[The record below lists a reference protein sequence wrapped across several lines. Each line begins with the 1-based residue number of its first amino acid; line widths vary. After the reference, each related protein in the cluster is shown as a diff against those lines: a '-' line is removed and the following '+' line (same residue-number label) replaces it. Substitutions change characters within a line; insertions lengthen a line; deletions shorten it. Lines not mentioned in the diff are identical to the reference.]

1 MSTIAILGNKGGTGK
16 TTLSVNIA
24 SGLSKSGNVVLI
36 DADPQRSSL
45 QWSQIR
51 EDDQGLPVIDGV
63 ENLDDVIEQVNGKYD
78 HIVIDCPP
86 SIHTEQSSQ
95 ALSISDTALVPV
107 QPSPYDL
114 WATVHLE
121 EYLHEARKSNPHL
134 SAVMVVN
141 QVEPRTRFSRFVYQA
156 LSEIDMLAAETPIYR
171 RVAYKYSVLE
181 GRSVHDMGSRGKAA
195 SKEIFELIDEV
206 IKV

>member
-1 MSTIAILGNKGGTGK
+1 MSIIAILGNKGGTGK

-24 SGLSKSGNVVLI
+24 SGLSRTSDVVLV

-51 EDDQGLPVIDGV
+51 EEGSGLPVIDGV
-63 ENLDDVIEQVNGKYD
+63 DNLEGVLKQANDDFEHV
-78 HIVIDCPP
+78 VIDCPP
-86 SIHTEQSSQ
+86 SILTEQSNL
-95 ALSISDTALVPV
+95 ALSLSNTVLVPV

-121 EYLHEARKSNPHL
+121 ENLQVARESNPGL
-134 SAVMVVN
+134 AAILVAN
-141 QVEPRTRFSRFVYQA
+141 QVEPRTRFSRIVFQA
-156 LSEIDMLAAETPIYR
+156 MSEIDMPAAETAIYR

-195 SKEIFELIDEV
+195 SQEINELIDEV
-206 IKV
+206 I

>member
-24 SGLSKSGNVVLI
+24 SGLSKSGNVVLV

-63 ENLDDVIEQVNGKYD
+63 ENLDEVIDQIKGKYD

-86 SIHTEQSSQ
+86 SIHTEQSGQ
-95 ALSISDTALVPV
+95 ALSFSDTALVPV

-121 EYLHEARKSNPHL
+121 EYLQEARKSNPRL

>member
-1 MSTIAILGNKGGTGK
+1 MSIIAILGNKGGTGK

-24 SGLSKSGNVVLI
+24 SGLSKSGSIVLV

-51 EDDQGLPVIDGV
+51 DDDRGLPVVEGV
-63 ENLDDVIEQVNGKYD
+63 DDLESVVGQLKDQFD
-78 HIVIDCPP
+78 HIVVDCPP
-86 SIHTEQSSQ
+86 SIHTEQSGQ
-95 ALSISDTALVPV
+95 ALSFSDAALVPV

-121 EYLHEARKSNPHL
+121 EYLQEARKSNPRL
-134 SAVMVVN
+134 TAMMVVN
-141 QVEPRTRFSRFVYQA
+141 QVEPRTRFSKFVFQA

-181 GRSVHDMGSRGKAA
+181 GRSVHDMGSRGRAA
-195 SKEIFELIDEV
+195 SEEIFKLIDEV
-206 IKV
+206 VKV

>member
-1 MSTIAILGNKGGTGK
+1 MSIIAIMGNKGGTGK

-24 SGLSKSGNVVLI
+24 SALSKAGNVVLV

-51 EDDQGLPVIDGV
+51 EDDQGLPVIEGV
-63 ENLDDVIEQVNGKYD
+63 DNLEDVIEQLKPDYD

-86 SIHTEQSSQ
+86 SILTEQSRQ
-95 ALSISDTALVPV
+95 ALSFSDTALVPV

-121 EYLHEARKSNPHL
+121 ENIQEARKSNSRL
-134 SAVMVVN
+134 NAVMVVN

-156 LSEIDMLAAETPIYR
+156 LSEIDMPAADTPIYR

-195 SKEIFELIDEV
+195 SKEIYELIDEV